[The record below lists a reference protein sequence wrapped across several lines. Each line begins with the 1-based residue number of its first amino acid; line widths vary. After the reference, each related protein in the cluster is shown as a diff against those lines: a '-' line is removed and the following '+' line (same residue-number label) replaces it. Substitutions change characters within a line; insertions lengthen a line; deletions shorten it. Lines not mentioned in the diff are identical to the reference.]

1 MAYKVIIMPPAK
13 RRLDM
18 YVNYTIEK
26 LKNRQAAKA
35 ILEDARST
43 KKRLSIMA
51 DSLKMCDD
59 PVLRKYGYRKIM
71 FEKHKFLMIYRIQG
85 NQVIVD
91 GMFHELQDYDGILT
105 RELHLS

>member
-1 MAYKVIIMPPAK
+1 
-13 RRLDM
+13 M

-59 PVLRKYGYRKIM
+59 PVLKIW
-71 FEKHKFLMIYRIQG
+71 I
-85 NQVIVD
+85 
-91 GMFHELQDYDGILT
+91 
-105 RELHLS
+105 

>member
-1 MAYKVIIMPPAK
+1 MVYKVIIMPPAK

-35 ILEDARST
+35 ILADARTT

-51 DSLKMCDD
+51 DSFKICEDPLLK
-59 PVLRKYGYRKIM
+59 KYEYRKIM
-71 FEKHKFLMIYRIQG
+71 FERHKFLMIYRIQD

-91 GMFHELQDYDGILT
+91 GMFHELQDYSWILT
-105 RELHLS
+105 KELHLD

>member
-1 MAYKVIIMPPAK
+1 
-13 RRLDM
+13 M

-26 LKNRQAAKA
+26 LKNWQAAKA

-71 FEKHKFLMIYRIQG
+71 FEKHKFLMIYRMQD